1 MDAAGTTATSI
12 LYATYLFLVRAK
24 KSREFEDEFERHQLK
39 LDTLEMRLD
48 AVRAILEERPEG
60 QTISLAPIFD
70 SAQRTLLRAQQD
82 TAEIGAHTATP
93 LSRMQ
98 WVIYRR
104 DRCDRSIADISAVVT
119 GLEGLVS
126 NSRRWQG
133 L

>member
-1 MDAAGTTATSI
+1 MDAAGTTVTGV
-12 LYATYLFLVRAK
+12 LYATYLIILRAK

-39 LDTLEMRLD
+39 LNTLGMRLN
-48 AVRAILEERPEG
+48 AVRAIIEERSKG
-60 QTISLAPIFD
+60 SKISLAPIFNN
-70 SAQRTLLRAQQD
+70 AQRTLLRAQQD
-82 TAEIGAHTATP
+82 AAEIGAHTTP

-104 DRCDRSIADISAVVT
+104 DRCDRSIADISAVVI

-126 NSRRWQG
+126 NSRRWEG